1 MWHATACHVLLNET
15 GEYVDSLNDM
25 SAFKI
30 MEKLID
36 VGDFIGVVGELFLT
50 HKGELTLFVSQFQL
64 LSKAIKPL
72 GDKFH
77 GIGEDQERAYRH
89 RYLDMVFNRET
100 MDRMKLRSNLIKA
113 LREFYRADGFY
124 EIDCPVLTPAAS

>member
-50 HKGELTLFVSQFQL
+50 HK
-64 LSKAIKPL
+64 
-72 GDKFH
+72 
-77 GIGEDQERAYRH
+77 
-89 RYLDMVFNRET
+89 
-100 MDRMKLRSNLIKA
+100 
-113 LREFYRADGFY
+113 
-124 EIDCPVLTPAAS
+124 